1 LKLIIELLTQRGG
14 VMGQR
19 LVFGMLLSLAIL
31 LGVFAQG
38 IAYFLNENIWA
49 VTTVYY
55 LNIITI
61 LGVVMFVAT
70 FIYVKKSFKSGTDTG
85 ERRNFFYAI
94 TIMLAIPTT
103 LWSFFVFAMW
113 QG

>member
-1 LKLIIELLTQRGG
+1 
-14 VMGQR
+14 MGKR
-19 LVFGMLLSLAIL
+19 LVFGVLLLLAIL

-49 VTTVYY
+49 VAPVYY

-61 LGVVMFVAT
+61 LSVVMFVAA
-70 FIYVKKSFKSGTDTG
+70 FIYAKKGFKPTTDIG

-94 TIMLAIPTT
+94 TIMLAVPTT
-103 LWSFFVFAMW
+103 LWSFFVLAMW

>member
-1 LKLIIELLTQRGG
+1 
-14 VMGQR
+14 MGQR
-19 LVFGMLLSLAIL
+19 LVFGVLLLLAIL

-38 IAYFLNENIWA
+38 IAYFLNENIWSVA
-49 VTTVYY
+49 PVYY

-61 LGVVMFVAT
+61 LSVVMFVAA
-70 FIYVKKSFKSGTDTG
+70 FIYVKKRFKPTT
-85 ERRNFFYAI
+85 ETVNRNLYYAI
-94 TIMLAIPTT
+94 TIMLAVPTT